1 MNSELEDKFQAW
13 LESYQPWSNYYSR
26 DAIATFREIFYAGA
40 KAQEECAE
48 VLAEKIMTAHK
59 VEID

>member
-40 KAQEECAE
+40 KAQYEWTE
-48 VLAEKIMTAHK
+48 VLVEKMVAANK

>member
-1 MNSELEDKFQAW
+1 MKSELEDKFQAW
-13 LESYQPWSNYYSR
+13 LKSYHPWGHYWSG
-26 DAIATFREIFYAGA
+26 DTIATYREIFYAGA